1 MVSAARACYA
11 AGMPRAEILAFMQR
25 QKLAVQASV
34 TAEGRPQAAVVG
46 VVTSD
51 DLQVFF
57 DTLEDT
63 RKCQNLRRDPEIALV
78 LGWDLDEGCTVQ
90 LEGVAD
96 EPEHEELA
104 AWKARYFA
112 VFPDGVARQSWPG
125 ITYFRVRPRWIR
137 LSDFHGPTPRI
148 VELGPH
154 ELRFRP

>member
-1 MVSAARACYA
+1 MS
-11 AGMPRAEILAFMQR
+11 RAEILAFMQR

-34 TAEGRPQAAVVG
+34 TAAGRPQAAVVG

-51 DLQVFF
+51 ALQVFF

-63 RKCQNLRRDPEIALV
+63 RKCENLRRDPEIALV
-78 LGWDLDEGCTVQ
+78 LGWDLAEGITVQ

-104 AWKARYFA
+104 EWKARYFA
-112 VFPDGVARQSWPG
+112 AFPDGAARQSWPG

-137 LSDFHGPTPRI
+137 FSDFSGASPRI
-148 VELGPH
+148 VELGPN
-154 ELRFRP
+154 ELGRRG